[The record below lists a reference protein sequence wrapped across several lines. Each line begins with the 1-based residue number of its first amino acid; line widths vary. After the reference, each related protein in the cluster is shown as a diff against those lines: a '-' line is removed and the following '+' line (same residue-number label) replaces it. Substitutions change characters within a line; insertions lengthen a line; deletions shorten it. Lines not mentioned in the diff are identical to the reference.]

1 MSMTESIKKLSIEEI
16 DETEVFQCGMI
27 YNAQGELTKLY
38 VRDSGELTTLY
49 YSNDPYG
56 LCAIGRFPGI
66 HPVCLTG
73 TDDEA
78 ELEKYMSGT
87 RYAEANVGIISGQD
101 AYYGIKSLEPLEVY
115 KMSLKTESE
124 SIFTPVQIDCS
135 GCDQYD
141 MEPDDPDYE
150 SVMSMM

>member
-1 MSMTESIKKLSIEEI
+1 MSMAESIKKLSIEGI

-87 RYAEANVGIISGQD
+87 RYAEANVGITSGQD
-101 AYYGIKSLEPLEVY
+101 AYYGIISLEPLEVY

-124 SIFTPVQIDCS
+124 SIFTPEQIDCS